1 MGSKENMKIQDSS
14 DTAIVANHG
23 VSDGI
28 DPCGSFKI
36 TCYAPDGSIRWEEES
51 PNLVVNAGK
60 NDLLNRYFRGSAY
73 TAAFFV
79 GLKTA
84 GSIAATDTMSSK
96 SWTEL
101 TGYSNATRPTYTTVS
116 PTTQSITNAASPA
129 VFNIN
134 ATATIG
140 GCFIT
145 TSNLIGG
152 TTGTLFSAVDF
163 AAARSVVNGDTLT
176 VTYSVSC

>member
-23 VSDGI
+23 VSDGVY
-28 DPCGSFKI
+28 PCGSFKI

-60 NDLLNRYFRGSAY
+60 NDLLNRYFRAVGY
-73 TAAFFV
+73 TANFFV

-84 GSIAATDTMSSK
+84 GSINAADTMLSK
-96 SWTEL
+96 SWSEI
-101 TGYSNATRPTYTTVS
+101 TGYSNTFRPTYTTVS

-129 VFNIN
+129 VFNISASN
-134 ATATIG
+134 TVG

-145 TSNLIGG
+145 TSNAIGG

-163 AAARSVVNGDTLT
+163 ATARSVVNGDTLT